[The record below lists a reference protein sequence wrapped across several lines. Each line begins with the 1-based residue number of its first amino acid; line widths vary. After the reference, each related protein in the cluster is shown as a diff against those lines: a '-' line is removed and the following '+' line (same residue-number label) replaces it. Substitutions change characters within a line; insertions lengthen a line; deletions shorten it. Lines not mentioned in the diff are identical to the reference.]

1 MAQPIRAAFFDID
14 GTLLTFGDRQM
25 PDSTTRALR
34 KMHDAGI
41 LLFISSG
48 RPPFQLKRL
57 PPIQAIPFD
66 GFILTNGQFCA
77 DREMNPFFV
86 RALPGESMPVLLGWL
101 EQHPDVLCTF
111 AEESYSY
118 NNRPTSQ
125 AMTRRCLDCG
135 VLPPNQPVEDPA
147 RALTHTTYQLNLYMP
162 PEMDQAFRQA
172 VPGCRAVRWNDAF
185 ADIIPAEGGKAAGLA
200 RMMDRFGLTASQC
213 IAFGD
218 GGNDVE
224 MLQAAGIGVA
234 MGNAAPDVQAAADYV
249 TEPVDRDGIWNA
261 AIHFGLIQE

>member
-66 GFILTNGQFCA
+66 GYILTNGQFCA
-77 DREMNPFFV
+77 DQDMNPFFV
-86 RALPGESMPVLLGWL
+86 RALPGDSMPALLAWL
-101 EQHPDVLCTF
+101 EQHPDIVCTF
-111 AEESYSY
+111 AEEEGSYD
-118 NNRPTSQ
+118 NRPATPALNQ
-125 AMTRRCLDCG
+125 RCLDCG
-135 VLPPNQPVEDPA
+135 VIPPHQNVEDSA
-147 RALTHTTYQLNLYMP
+147 RALTHTTYQLSLYMP

-249 TEPVDRDGIWNA
+249 TDPVDRDGIWNA